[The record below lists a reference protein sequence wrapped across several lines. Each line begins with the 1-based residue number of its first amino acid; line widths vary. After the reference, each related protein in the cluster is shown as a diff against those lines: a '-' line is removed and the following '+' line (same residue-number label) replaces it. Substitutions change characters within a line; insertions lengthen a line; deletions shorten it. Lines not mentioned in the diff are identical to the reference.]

1 MLLRSCSILSTESTS
16 EIAMT
21 RAMRKSET
29 RIEHDEG
36 SADEN
41 PDSKYKE
48 RGTVGWCS
56 GT

>member
-1 MLLRSCSILSTESTS
+1 
-16 EIAMT
+16 
-21 RAMRKSET
+21 MRKSET
-29 RIEHDEG
+29 RIERDEG

>member
-1 MLLRSCSILSTESTS
+1 
-16 EIAMT
+16 
-21 RAMRKSET
+21 MRKSET
-29 RIEHDEG
+29 RRECDEG

-56 GT
+56 GTPRICSRLLIYA